1 MRIVHLLASPVF
13 SGPAELVL
21 ELALAQR
28 ALGHDVQVAVD
39 RTRAPRSEEPAPPRF
54 ADAGLLH
61 DGPLEV
67 SVKSSPLAMLRDVR
81 HLWQL
86 APDVLHA
93 HFSHDHHLA
102 ALATHGT
109 TVLVRSVH
117 APRSFGWATPRAHVY
132 TAPYAALTQRLRR
145 RKVPVLE
152 HPALVSA
159 GFRPGSREAARLA
172 LGVQGA
178 PLVGLVSSFQ
188 PSRRLDVALEA
199 FALLRRDRP
208 GAHLVLAGDGE
219 LAAAL
224 QARAAA
230 DDLRGAVTFLG
241 YRSGE
246 AFVEVLQAVDQVWL
260 LGLGNDF
267 SGRAAV
273 QAKACGALV
282 LAVREG
288 ALAGVAD
295 ALVEPTPAAV
305 AHAAGIVMARPVRLP
320 DAAAF
325 AQDLMAAVSRVHDR

>member
-13 SGPAELVL
+13 SGPAELVR

-28 ALGHDVQVAVD
+28 ALGHEVQVAVD
-39 RTRAPRSEEPAPPRF
+39 RTRGARTEEPAGPRF
-54 ADAGLLH
+54 ADEGLLL
-61 DGPLEV
+61 DGPLEL

-102 ALATHGT
+102 ALATHGA

-132 TAPYAALTQRLRR
+132 TAPFAALTHRLRR

-152 HPALVSA
+152 HPPLA
-159 GFRPGSREAARLA
+159 GPSYAPGSREAARQA

-188 PSRRLDVALEA
+188 PSRRLDVALDA
-199 FALLRRDRP
+199 FALLRRERP
-208 GAHLVLAGDGE
+208 GARLVLAGDGE

-241 YRSGE
+241 YRSGP
-246 AFVEVLQAVDQVWL
+246 AFVEVLQAVDQVWI

-282 LAVREG
+282 LAVAEG
-288 ALAGVAD
+288 ALASWAD
-295 ALVEPTPAAV
+295 GLAAPTPEAV
-305 AHAAGIVMARPVRLP
+305 AHAAFALVGRAVALPSPVT
-320 DAAAF
+320 F
-325 AQDLMAAVSRVHDR
+325 AQDLMAAVSRVRDR